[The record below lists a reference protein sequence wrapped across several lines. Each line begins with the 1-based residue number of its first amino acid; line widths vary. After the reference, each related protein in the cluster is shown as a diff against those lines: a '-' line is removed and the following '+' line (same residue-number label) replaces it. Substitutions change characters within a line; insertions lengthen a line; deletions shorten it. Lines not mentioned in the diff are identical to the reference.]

1 VPDNEYYADDRD
13 QDASDDNRPLV
24 SAVRNPQRSI
34 AVPEPDSDVSPSVT
48 LESVEVSLGV
58 QRVTNVT
65 AATSV
70 AVNGAAHV
78 DPGNA
83 AASTVKLE
91 SAAAPMEE

>member
-1 VPDNEYYADDRD
+1 
-13 QDASDDNRPLV
+13 
-24 SAVRNPQRSI
+24 VRNPQRSI
-34 AVPEPDSDVSPSVT
+34 AVPEPDSDVSASVT

-65 AATSV
+65 VATSV

-78 DPGNA
+78 DPGHGA
-83 AASTVKLE
+83 VSSVKTE